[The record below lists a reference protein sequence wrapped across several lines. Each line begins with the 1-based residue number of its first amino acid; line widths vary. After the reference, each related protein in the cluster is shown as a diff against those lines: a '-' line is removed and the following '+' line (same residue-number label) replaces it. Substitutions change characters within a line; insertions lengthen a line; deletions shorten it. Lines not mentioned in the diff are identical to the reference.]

1 MKNII
6 KYIIICFI
14 FSCAV
19 QSPPTGGPKD
29 IEGPYIVS
37 VKPFSGLNNIDYN
50 TTVEILFNEM
60 VDPNSV
66 KSSITLNPITDVLI
80 NSYANKIR
88 IRPKKQWPEGEF
100 NIKLK
105 RSIADY
111 SNNIMNSSIQLN
123 YSTTNNIS
131 NGIIKGKLFNIDNA
145 NYGII
150 GLYELIQ
157 DSLILYKSIENDN
170 MNNFEFNNI
179 KNGEFI
185 VVALIGEIDNIYTD
199 YQFYPYGLYNELI
212 ILNESNQLVENIN
225 IYIDKPNKFE
235 KISSVNMINQH
246 YGEIILSND
255 EKLFLI
261 EKDKFNSTQLDDSY
275 ISFDSSLDS
284 LEISYKAK
292 NTISEY
298 IIGDTFKLNKS
309 KIDSIPPTIVD
320 TYFEDSYI
328 IIRYS
333 EPVQIQSQNSFIY
346 INDKNDSLYLPY
358 IYINPN
364 TISVKPSISKPKPDG
379 SFATLSFEAM
389 NKIKIDNQSIVD
401 LNNNVLVDSTINVKR
416 INKRKGSSN
425 IYGTILYDGENDI
438 IVEIFNSEIN
448 AKVEVDESNNFIFE
462 NIYPSSYYIWA
473 YEDINTVSDSYFNG
487 TLYPLKLGADF
498 GIYNDII
505 EIRKNWDVEGIK
517 IIIGDYN

>member
-185 VVALIGEIDNIYTD
+185 VVAL
-199 YQFYPYGLYNELI
+199 
-212 ILNESNQLVENIN
+212 
-225 IYIDKPNKFE
+225 
-235 KISSVNMINQH
+235 
-246 YGEIILSND
+246 
-255 EKLFLI
+255 
-261 EKDKFNSTQLDDSY
+261 
-275 ISFDSSLDS
+275 
-284 LEISYKAK
+284 
-292 NTISEY
+292 
-298 IIGDTFKLNKS
+298 
-309 KIDSIPPTIVD
+309 
-320 TYFEDSYI
+320 
-328 IIRYS
+328 
-333 EPVQIQSQNSFIY
+333 
-346 INDKNDSLYLPY
+346 
-358 IYINPN
+358 
-364 TISVKPSISKPKPDG
+364 
-379 SFATLSFEAM
+379 
-389 NKIKIDNQSIVD
+389 
-401 LNNNVLVDSTINVKR
+401 
-416 INKRKGSSN
+416 
-425 IYGTILYDGENDI
+425 
-438 IVEIFNSEIN
+438 
-448 AKVEVDESNNFIFE
+448 
-462 NIYPSSYYIWA
+462 
-473 YEDINTVSDSYFNG
+473 
-487 TLYPLKLGADF
+487 
-498 GIYNDII
+498 
-505 EIRKNWDVEGIK
+505 
-517 IIIGDYN
+517 

>member
-1 MKNII
+1 
-6 KYIIICFI
+6 
-14 FSCAV
+14 
-19 QSPPTGGPKD
+19 
-29 IEGPYIVS
+29 
-37 VKPFSGLNNIDYN
+37 
-50 TTVEILFNEM
+50 
-60 VDPNSV
+60 
-66 KSSITLNPITDVLI
+66 
-80 NSYANKIR
+80 
-88 IRPKKQWPEGEF
+88 
-100 NIKLK
+100 
-105 RSIADY
+105 
-111 SNNIMNSSIQLN
+111 
-123 YSTTNNIS
+123 
-131 NGIIKGKLFNIDNA
+131 
-145 NYGII
+145 
-150 GLYELIQ
+150 
-157 DSLILYKSIENDN
+157 
-170 MNNFEFNNI
+170 NI